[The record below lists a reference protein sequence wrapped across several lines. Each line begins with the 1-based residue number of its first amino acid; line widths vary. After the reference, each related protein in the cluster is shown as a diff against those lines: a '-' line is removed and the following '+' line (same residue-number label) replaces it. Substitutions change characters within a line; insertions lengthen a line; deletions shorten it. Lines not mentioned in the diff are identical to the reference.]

1 LPAPP
6 EYSTGPTRVVTADPA
21 VVRRVGEAVGPRYRV
36 DVLVAAS
43 ADRLLFI
50 GTDTRLKRQVSL
62 RVNVYTDDGARDWF
76 LREAEALARLD
87 HPAIRHVYDVGVSAD
102 IAWRIGN
109 WIEGEGLDEA
119 VRRGARPIPSVHTLA
134 RSLLG
139 ALEHTHSQG
148 ILVRRVLPSSVVI
161 APSGRGTLTDLRHSS
176 HALPDIPPHE
186 RQTGLAFMAPEIR
199 AGNPG
204 DPASDV
210 YTAGALLYFAL
221 TGHEPAD
228 DPRSLIPP
236 TRLRPAAPQVFD
248 RLLGRALSADPAGRF
263 WTAWEMYEVFTSEA
277 GDVPSQSTFIG
288 PVRAAGEV
296 ESQQHLELRL
306 RRALG
311 DDYELLEEI
320 GRGGFGRVY
329 RVRDLHL
336 ERVVALKV
344 LDPVVTRNPAAVE
357 RFRREA
363 QLAARLRHPN
373 VVDIYDIGGRFGLL
387 WYAMELVE
395 GPNLAQRV
403 EQEGPLDRDQTL
415 RLLREGLSAL
425 AHAHA
430 SSLVHRDIKPENM
443 LLEPGGALKITDFGL
458 ALALRGT
465 GRFGGATSQS
475 GTPQFASP
483 EQLLGEKVDQR
494 TDLYSLSAVAY
505 YALLGRPPF
514 EGRSATE
521 ILARQ
526 TTDDRPDLLAE
537 RPDVGPDLARV
548 LERALR
554 ADPDARYSSANEF
567 FHALTYAAQPMLQGE
582 VPFWS
587 DMATR
592 LLRGRGPTG
601 TPGA

>member
-1 LPAPP
+1 M
-6 EYSTGPTRVVTADPA
+6 TDPG
-21 VVRRVGEAVGPRYRV
+21 VLRRVSEAVGSRYRV
-36 DVLVAAS
+36 DVLVAAGP
-43 ADRLLFI
+43 DRLLFI
-50 GTDTRLKRQVSL
+50 ATDTRLKRQVSL
-62 RVNVYTDDGARDWF
+62 RAHVYTDEASRAWF
-76 LREAEALARLD
+76 VHEAEALARLD
-87 HPAIRHVYDVGVSAD
+87 HPAIRHVYDVGDSGGV
-102 IAWRIGN
+102 AWRIGN

-119 VRRGARPIPSVHTLA
+119 VRRGPRPIPSVHILA

-139 ALEHTHSQG
+139 ALEHAHSQG
-148 ILVRRVLPSSVVI
+148 IIVRRILPSSIVI
-161 APSGRGTLTDLRHSS
+161 GPSGRGTLTDLRHSS
-176 HALPDIPPHE
+176 YALPDVPAEE
-186 RQTGLAFMAPEIR
+186 RRTGLPFMAPEVR
-199 AGNPG
+199 AGGAG

-221 TGHEPAD
+221 TGHEPAE
-228 DPRSLIPP
+228 DPREVVPP

-248 RLLGRALSADPAGRF
+248 RLLGRALHAEPAGRYM
-263 WTAWEMYEVFTSEA
+263 TAWEMYEVFTAEA
-277 GDVPSQSTFIG
+277 GDVPSQATFIG
-288 PVRAAGEV
+288 PPRAGADI
-296 ESQQHLELRL
+296 ESPEHWELRL

-344 LDPVVTRNPAAVE
+344 LDPVLTRSPAAVE

-373 VVDIYDIGGRFGLL
+373 VVDIYDIGGRVGLL

-395 GPNLAQRV
+395 GPNLAQKV
-403 EQEGPLDRDQTL
+403 EQSGPLDRDAVL

-425 AHAHA
+425 AHAHG
-430 SSLVHRDIKPENM
+430 SGLIHRDIKPENM
-443 LLEPGGALKITDFGL
+443 LLDPGGALKITDFGL

-494 TDLYSLSAVAY
+494 TDLYSLGAVALH
-505 YALLGRPPF
+505 ALLGRPPF
-514 EGRSATE
+514 VGRSVTE
-521 ILARQ
+521 ILAKQ
-526 TTDDRPDLLAE
+526 TTDTVPDLVAE
-537 RPDVGPDLARV
+537 RPDVGPELARV
-548 LERALR
+548 LERAVR
-554 ADPDARYSSANEF
+554 ADPDARFSSANEF
-567 FHALTYAAQPMLQGE
+567 FHALTFAAQPMLQGDE
-582 VPFWS
+582 PFWG

-592 LLRGRGPTG
+592 LLRGRRPGGPS
-601 TPGA
+601 GA